1 MKKQTH
7 KQWLRSVRRTV
18 IERREGQRGGK
29 TRKRTSSSISVW
41 SWVERWRDYGVDI
54 SQLRNGR
61 LVISLP
67 VQMNFST
74 HYEVTAAT
82 ILAIRSLTDHR
93 RTSFGGRRLARV
105 EFRNLTRIS
114 TSAALVLTAELS
126 KWESLIRRSL
136 RPELAEWNDNILQ
149 QFHELG
155 FFSLFEQSPM
165 WLRAPAGVSNANL
178 RLVRYIRGRCGE
190 VEKARELKKGIHQL
204 VGEDI
209 AKWTFL
215 RCGLDEAVTNVTHHA
230 YPEVGGLEETDKP
243 WYMTGSFNNE
253 SRQLKIVFYD
263 QGIGIPQS
271 LPASK
276 IWETVLTALSVYE
289 PIDRRRDATMIKAA
303 VEMDRSSTGDEDRG
317 KGLQDLLEFVKQR
330 NDGYLSILSSKGL
343 YKYTMKDGVPSVK
356 SEHFKFPIA
365 GTLIIWSVHLPLE
378 HV

>member
-1 MKKQTH
+1 MKKQTYN
-7 KQWLRSVRRTV
+7 QWLRSVRWTV
-18 IERREGQRGGK
+18 NERREGQRGGN
-29 TRKRTSSSISVW
+29 TRKRISSSISVW

-67 VQMNFST
+67 MQMNFST

-93 RTSFGGRRLARV
+93 RASFGGRRLARV

-155 FFSLFEQSPM
+155 FFSLFDQSPIR
-165 WLRAPAGVSNANL
+165 LRAPAGVSDANL

-209 AKWTFL
+209 AKWAFL

-230 YPEVGGLEETDKP
+230 YPEVRSLEEADKP
-243 WYMTGSFNNE
+243 WYMTGSFNKE

-263 QGIGIPQS
+263 QGVGIPRS

-276 IWETVLTALSVYE
+276 IWETVLTALSAYE